1 MVEEIRPTN
10 VIYGTDSK
18 TQYTCQG
25 NICNNNN
32 NNNNNNAN
40 LHTGLGQ

>member
-32 NNNNNNAN
+32 ITTKE
-40 LHTGLGQ
+40 LLIID